1 LGIRLL
7 GWVGNAHPIEA
18 EREPVHWCAGGDVD
32 LAPGLTPL
40 TGQYQRPDESWVCWD
55 RGTLS
60 FAYMTDRDKS
70 DQFTKCV
77 RTETAVDV
85 ARLTYYAGKIIQLLK
100 GVPMPPP

>member
-1 LGIRLL
+1 
-7 GWVGNAHPIEA
+7 
-18 EREPVHWCAGGDVD
+18 
-32 LAPGLTPL
+32 
-40 TGQYQRPDESWVCWD
+40 
-55 RGTLS
+55 
-60 FAYMTDRDKS
+60 MTDRDKS